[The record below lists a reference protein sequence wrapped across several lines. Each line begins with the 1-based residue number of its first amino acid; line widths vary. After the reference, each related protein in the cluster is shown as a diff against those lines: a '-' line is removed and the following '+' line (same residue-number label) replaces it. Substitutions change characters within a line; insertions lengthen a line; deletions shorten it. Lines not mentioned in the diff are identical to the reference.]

1 MRLSAPTTSREA
13 GYALV
18 MTMLFG
24 GLAMVALSG
33 AMEWSSTNSRLTARH
48 NQYQETLLA
57 AEAATEKVLSRMIV
71 DFKRGDEARV
81 YNNLEVYRGM
91 APNASENTAWAA
103 YLFGDVNG
111 TPNRLTV
118 ENTQAWGFTPLQS
131 QYQGLYGLAASYR
144 VLCNARKA
152 EALNDITVAVEQNV
166 QVATIPVFQFA
177 IFYGLNME
185 ISCGQPFNVTGR
197 VHSNRDLYVCPDN
210 VLTFWSDVTSVGNI
224 KWGRAPGDNRG
235 APNGS
240 VTYKGQHDSGVAS
253 LNLPIGTNNTP
264 EAVRAILEPPPLGED
279 PNSLMGKQRFYNKAD
294 LILTVSDTVIT
305 NITGI
310 TSNRV
315 GGVWQFTTNYSYA
328 TNIILSGKTGPLSPG
343 GAATVGQSV
352 LQTFVKVAPHGA
364 ATNSF
369 YDSREGKRVLPID
382 IDVGRMRTNTALTS
396 ALGREVTIM
405 YVEDKRLKSVNPS
418 AQLGAVRMVNGKTL
432 PTRGLTVATDKPLY
446 VWGHYNAPNSS
457 NVGST
462 NTVGTAPAS
471 LMGDAITV
479 LSTAWKDSQST
490 ASLSTRAAEHTTVNA
505 AFLAGIVETLTY
517 NSYSGG
523 VENFPRFL
531 EDWSPSS
538 GGKRTFTYN
547 GSMVVLFPSQY
558 ATARWGMSNVYDPP
572 ARNWAFDLNF
582 MDAKKLPPGTP
593 SVSTLIRGSW
603 KLATPKRPGSSG

>member
-1 MRLSAPTTSREA
+1 VKQPIPSNSPQR

-18 MTMLFG
+18 MTLLFG
-24 GLAMVALSG
+24 GLAMVALTG

-57 AEAATEKVLSRMIV
+57 AEAATEKVLSRMII

-81 YNNLEVYRGM
+81 YNNLELYRSM
-91 APNASENTAWAA
+91 APNPSENAVWAQ

-144 VLCNARKA
+144 VLCNARKVD
-152 EALNDITVAVEQNV
+152 ALNDITVAVEQNV

-177 IFYGLNME
+177 IFYGLTME

-197 VHSNRDLYVCPDN
+197 VHSNRDLYVCPDSS
-210 VLTFWSDVTSVGNI
+210 LTFWTDVTAVGNI
-224 KWGRAPGDNRG
+224 KWGRAPGDSRG
-235 APNGS
+235 APSGS

-253 LNLPIGTNNTP
+253 LNLPIGTNNSP
-264 EAVRAILEPPPLGED
+264 EAVRAILEAPPPGED

-305 NITGI
+305 NISSI

-315 GGVWQFTTNYSYA
+315 GGVWVVTTNYSYT
-328 TNIILSGKTGPLSPG
+328 TNIILSGKTGALSPG
-343 GAATVGQSV
+343 GMATVSDP
-352 LQTFVKVAPHGA
+352 LLRTFVNVAPHGA

-369 YDSREGKRVLPID
+369 YDSREGKRVIPID
-382 IDVGRMRTNTALTS
+382 IDVGKLRTNTALTA
-396 ALGREVTIM
+396 ALGRDVTIL
-405 YVEDKRLKSVNPS
+405 YVEDKRIRSVNPS
-418 AQLGAVRMVNGKTL
+418 SQLGAVRMVNGKTL
-432 PTRGLTVATDKPLY
+432 PTRGLTVATDKPMY
-446 VWGHYNAPNSS
+446 VWGHYNAPNPS

-462 NTVGTAPAS
+462 NTIGTAPAALLS
-471 LMGDAITV
+471 DAITV
-479 LSTAWKDSQST
+479 LSTAWKDDKST
-490 ASLSTRAAEHTTVNA
+490 SNLSSRNADHTTVNA
-505 AFLAGIVETLTY
+505 AFLSGIVETLTY

-531 EDWSPSS
+531 EDWNPSS
-538 GGKRTFTYN
+538 GKKTFTYN

-558 ATARWGMSNVYDPP
+558 ATQRWGMSGVYKPP

>member
-1 MRLSAPTTSREA
+1 MRLPQASLVRQD

-81 YNNLEVYRGM
+81 YNNLELYRGM
-91 APNASENTAWAA
+91 VPNAAENAAWSR

-111 TPNRLTV
+111 TPNRMTV

-144 VLCNARKA
+144 VLCNARRTD
-152 EALNDITVAVEQNV
+152 ALNDITVAVEQNV

-177 IFYGLNME
+177 IFYGLTME

-210 VLTFWSDVTSVGNI
+210 ALTFWTDVTSVGNI
-224 KWGRAPGDNRG
+224 RWGRAPGDSRG
-235 APNGS
+235 APSGT
-240 VTYKGQHDSGVAS
+240 VTYRGAHDSGVSS
-253 LNLPIGTNNTP
+253 LNLPIGTNNSP
-264 EAVRAILEPPPLGED
+264 EAVRAILEVPPTGED

-305 NITGI
+305 NITGV

-315 GGVWQFTTNYSYA
+315 GGVWQFTTNYSFT
-328 TNIILSGKTGPLSPG
+328 TNIILAGKTGPLSPG
-343 GAATVGQSV
+343 GAATVGPSV
-352 LQTFVKVAPHGA
+352 LQTFVNVAPNNA

-396 ALGREVTIM
+396 ALGRDVTII
-405 YVEDKRLKSVNPS
+405 YVEDKRTRSVNPS
-418 AQLGAVRMVNGKTL
+418 TQLGAVRMVNGRTL
-432 PTRGLTVATDKPLY
+432 PTRGLTVATDRPMY
-446 VWGHYNAPNSS
+446 VLGHYNAPNTS
-457 NVGST
+457 NLGST
-462 NTVGTAPAS
+462 NTVGTAPAA
-471 LMGDAITV
+471 LLGDAITV
-479 LSTAWKDSQST
+479 LSTAWRDDRSTSSLDS
-490 ASLSTRAAEHTTVNA
+490 RPAEHTTVNA

-531 EDWSPSS
+531 EDWNPSS
-538 GGKRTFTYN
+538 GKRTFTYN

-558 ATARWGMSNVYDPP
+558 ATARWGLSGVYDPP

-603 KLATPKRPGSSG
+603 KLATPKRPGSAG